1 MEIKN
6 DIVRKTISVTLL
18 FFILCATLPKQGNSQ
33 EQTPISYALVEYFK
47 VKPENTEKYLDFV
60 KNFWRPLQQERI
72 AQQEIVRWRFFR
84 VQFTGKNDEYN
95 FVTAAFFDDFNKL
108 GNLYNID
115 IQKVHPG
122 KNIDDTMEEI
132 YKVRDLVKT
141 NLLVINSNTVNS
153 LPAKYLQ
160 VNFMNIRQGGESE
173 YLDVENTIWKPV
185 HQELLN
191 SGAKAGWSVWSL
203 YFPGGAGLPYQFV
216 AVDDFA
222 DFSQIGK
229 VDYSDAF
236 NKVHKDKNLD
246 ELLERTTKSR
256 ILVKSELWE
265 SLDSVFAP

>member
-1 MEIKN
+1 
-6 DIVRKTISVTLL
+6 
-18 FFILCATLPKQGNSQ
+18 
-33 EQTPISYALVEYFK
+33 
-47 VKPENTEKYLDFV
+47 
-60 KNFWRPLQQERI
+60 
-72 AQQEIVRWRFFR
+72 
-84 VQFTGKNDEYN
+84 
-95 FVTAAFFDDFNKL
+95 
-108 GNLYNID
+108 
-115 IQKVHPG
+115 
-122 KNIDDTMEEI
+122 
-132 YKVRDLVKT
+132 
-141 NLLVINSNTVNS
+141 
-153 LPAKYLQ
+153 
-160 VNFMNIRQGGESE
+160 
-173 YLDVENTIWKPV
+173 
-185 HQELLN
+185 LLN